1 MTDLNELLR
10 DFKDKRLAYKEINR
24 AAHEA
29 LMDGIVAEIEAL
41 KTYAVPRLPIEPY
54 KDAVGLPKAAVD
66 KIVADAVAEH
76 AVAVKRGPG
85 RPPKAEAA

>member
-41 KTYAVPRLPIEPY
+41 KALANPPRMTSIPPETVLAMAEAGPGRVVEV
-54 KDAVGLPKAAVD
+54 DAAMMP
-66 KIVADAVAEH
+66 
-76 AVAVKRGPG
+76 VKRGPG

>member
-41 KTYAVPRLPIEPY
+41 K
-54 KDAVGLPKAAVD
+54 
-66 KIVADAVAEH
+66 AE
-76 AVAVKRGPG
+76 KRGPG
-85 RPPKAEAA
+85 RPPKPEAAA